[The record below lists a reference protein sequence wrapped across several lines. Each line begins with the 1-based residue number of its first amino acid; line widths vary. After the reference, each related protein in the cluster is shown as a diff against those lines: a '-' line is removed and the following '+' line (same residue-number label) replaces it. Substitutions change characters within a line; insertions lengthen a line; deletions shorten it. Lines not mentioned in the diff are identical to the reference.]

1 MLILIPTVQFLG
13 SVLLLMRQVKAKGIP
28 CSDDFSLNATLGDP
42 VKIRSWNI
50 AGLPTDAFSVDNG
63 IIISN
68 ARRWPLMI
76 DPQGIATLTNCL
88 YISRPVRA
96 PGL

>member
-1 MLILIPTVQFLG
+1 M
-13 SVLLLMRQVKAKGIP
+13 QVKEKGIP

-76 DPQGIATLTNCL
+76 DPQGLTTSHPAIYLTL
-88 YISRPVRA
+88 
-96 PGL
+96 

>member
-1 MLILIPTVQFLG
+1 MCVC
-13 SVLLLMRQVKAKGIP
+13 VQVKEKGIP
-28 CSDDFSLNATLGDP
+28 CSDEFSMNATLGDP

-68 ARRWPLMI
+68 ARRYPLMI
-76 DPQGIATLTNCL
+76 DPQGLSVHLHTYIGLHTYIQIEFDSAALTK
-88 YISRPVRA
+88 
-96 PGL
+96 

>member
-1 MLILIPTVQFLG
+1 MV
-13 SVLLLMRQVKAKGIP
+13 QVKAKGIP
-28 CSDDFSLNATLGDP
+28 CSDDFSLNATLGDA

-76 DPQGIATLTNCL
+76 DPQGLNSAIHP
-88 YISRPVRA
+88 YV
-96 PGL
+96 